1 MTNLLVDAN
10 IIIRFL
16 TNDDNIQSPAAYQVF
31 KKAVDG
37 ELHLVLSPIII
48 AECTWV
54 LQMKRYGYTKK
65 EIADKFTKMI
75 LSPGIKTFD
84 KDIILKALIDYSV
97 HNVDFIDAY
106 LSATSI
112 LGESNLQI
120 LTWNQKHFKRL
131 GCEFYTPEELQS

>member
-1 MTNLLVDAN
+1 MANLLIDAN

-16 TNDDNIQSPAAYQVF
+16 TNDDTIQSPAAYQIF
-31 KKAVDG
+31 KKAVEG
-37 ELHLVLSPIII
+37 ELELVLSPIIV

-65 EIADKFTKMI
+65 EIADKFIAMI
-75 LSPGIKTFD
+75 LSPGINTLD
-84 KDIILKALIDYSV
+84 KETTLRALRDYSA

-112 LGESNLQI
+112 LGETNFQI
-120 LTWNQKHFKRL
+120 LTWNKKHFKRL
-131 GCEFYTPEELQS
+131 GCEFYTPEQL